1 MLLDRQALSAF
12 EVRAIKD
19 VSYRTLIIDGG
30 LDGQCRVT
38 YGAFV
43 QDHYLLT
50 ANKRVNHLTI
60 QGSSCKEEQFF
71 CR

>member
-19 VSYRTLIIDGG
+19 VRYRTLIIDGG
-30 LDGQCRVT
+30 LDLRQCRVT

-50 ANKRVNHLTI
+50 
-60 QGSSCKEEQFF
+60 KESII
-71 CR
+71 

>member
-43 QDHYLLT
+43 QDHYLL
-50 ANKRVNHLTI
+50 I
-60 QGSSCKEEQFF
+60 
-71 CR
+71 